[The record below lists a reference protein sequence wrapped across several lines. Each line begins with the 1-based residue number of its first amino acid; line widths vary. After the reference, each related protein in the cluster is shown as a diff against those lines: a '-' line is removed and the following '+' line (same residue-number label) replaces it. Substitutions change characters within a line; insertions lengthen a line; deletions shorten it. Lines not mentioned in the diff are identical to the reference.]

1 MTAREEF
8 VCENFCEY
16 KVVLPGKGEGPSLA
30 GRNKVL
36 PVWCPGIHWMHAQFL
51 GKNDFFYMYISV
63 YELLA

>member
-30 GRNKVL
+30 GRNKVCQFNL
-36 PVWCPGIHWMHAQFL
+36 VSRYPLDACPIF
-51 GKNDFFYMYISV
+51 GKK
-63 YELLA
+63 